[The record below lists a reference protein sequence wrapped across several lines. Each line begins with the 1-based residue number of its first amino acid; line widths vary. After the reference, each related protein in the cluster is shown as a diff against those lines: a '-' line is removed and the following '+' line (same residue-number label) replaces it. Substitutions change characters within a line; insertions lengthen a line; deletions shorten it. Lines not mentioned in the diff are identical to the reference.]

1 MNIQDL
7 IEKYYPNYYSSEKIA
22 RYSDLSKLVDDE
34 WEEGDSAD
42 DLLESEYHGNAHNP
56 DIEKDF
62 RELQEEIVNYA
73 LAKMEKNRICY
84 LETYYEVA
92 SFLGYNLNS
101 PAQDENPVCLY
112 YMQQGR
118 YAIATLAMRWS
129 DEFENKYNGVEWGLE
144 VEWIDTLDN
153 FLKEKIKTL

>member
-62 RELQEEIVNYA
+62 RELQEEIINEA
-73 LAKMEKNRICY
+73 LTNLFYYIKN
-84 LETYYEVA
+84 
-92 SFLGYNLNS
+92 
-101 PAQDENPVCLY
+101 
-112 YMQQGR
+112 
-118 YAIATLAMRWS
+118 
-129 DEFENKYNGVEWGLE
+129 
-144 VEWIDTLDN
+144 
-153 FLKEKIKTL
+153 